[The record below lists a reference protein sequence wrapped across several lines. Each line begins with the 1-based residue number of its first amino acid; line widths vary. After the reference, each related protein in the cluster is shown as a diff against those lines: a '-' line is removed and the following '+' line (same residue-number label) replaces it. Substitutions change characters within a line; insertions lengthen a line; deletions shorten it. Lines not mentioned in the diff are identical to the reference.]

1 MNKAM
6 MRFCVLRSER
16 GRSGMGGLWSD
27 EPGLAGEKFLH
38 HGLLEGAGFVAA
50 LFERGE
56 FVSITVRTSAMADC
70 ST

>member
-1 MNKAM
+1 
-6 MRFCVLRSER
+6 
-16 GRSGMGGLWSD
+16 MGGLWSD

-56 FVSITVRTSAMADC
+56 FGVHHSQNFRDGRLLDLINRDSKQNAQ
-70 ST
+70 S